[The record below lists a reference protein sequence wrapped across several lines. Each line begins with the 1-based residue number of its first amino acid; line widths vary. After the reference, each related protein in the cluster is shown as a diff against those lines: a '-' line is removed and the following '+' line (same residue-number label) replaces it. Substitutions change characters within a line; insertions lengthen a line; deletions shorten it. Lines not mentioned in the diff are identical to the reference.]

1 MRRSRCKWHL
11 TKLVAHAA
19 IALGLASM
27 SFAAPPEFKPPQKL
41 NSMDALRPGQ
51 SAFDVTP
58 TGEAVWSMPIW
69 IPPGRH
75 GIEPHLS
82 IIYRSE
88 SGDGLLGERF
98 GIGGLL
104 SVSRCWSTPS
114 QDGHYST
121 GSSPGL
127 PDQFCLDGERLVQR
141 PDSPIGDMQPEFDP
155 SVYVTEI
162 GLLGDPVYFIAR
174 YSDGRT
180 AQFGSRDSGFADSS
194 QSRVRGHPIFTP
206 IQTDAA
212 APPQKTLSQAQQ
224 TLRWNVDRIVDRWG
238 NYLDIDYERT
248 VDGGVTGAIEVVPK
262 EIRWTGYFPPSGNA
276 GLAAAPSRRM
286 RFIYQDSAKL
296 DGKIGYRAGIA
307 VKQSKL
313 LQTIQILAKDG
324 LVSDP
329 DIRSNL
335 IPLAKR
341 NHIHV
346 KTERVFREYRFSYVA
361 QSPSFRALDR
371 LGSIQECVYDTAV
384 SYGCL
389 NPTSF
394 GWSESPSIPSFYIGD
409 GIGTGGNDFP
419 IINEGSTNGV
429 PNPVGFV
436 YDVYESVVGDFNG
449 DGRSDILY
457 RVPAMNLDGTCQK
470 VTESTASFVLPTP
483 STCFGVWNLRLG
495 TDTGLGPRMSVPGIP
510 ASPGGDWI
518 YTPRV
523 LDIDGD
529 GKDEILLF
537 TDPGVQVYG
546 LSDCS
551 TSHCDFAPVATI
563 STYANFGLDAYKGLL
578 SQSSPVQIAD
588 LNGDGLVD
596 VIGEEPVA
604 SQSQATNLY
613 FSAGDRPPEGPFYPY
628 GSFGSTRT
636 LLVPTTSPNALSPIH
651 TMIGDERF
659 VVDIDGNGQY
669 EFLTPVYNSNQSPVT
684 LSAVHIS
691 SDPSASSQLTATTL
705 AVAQTDACHHTSRFF
720 FDFNGDGLVDSLTL
734 TSPNDLVGCAGEL
747 TTASVAVNSGS
758 AFRAAT
764 ALPLSSD
771 AQPPPRWR
779 LITSRQTTAILS
791 IFNDFPDCMTRAFAS
806 PISTGMGGQM

>member
-1 MRRSRCKWHL
+1 M
-11 TKLVAHAA
+11 
-19 IALGLASM
+19 
-27 SFAAPPEFKPPQKL
+27 
-41 NSMDALRPGQ
+41 
-51 SAFDVTP
+51 
-58 TGEAVWSMPIW
+58 
-69 IPPGRH
+69 
-75 GIEPHLS
+75 
-82 IIYRSE
+82 
-88 SGDGLLGERF
+88 
-98 GIGGLL
+98 
-104 SVSRCWSTPS
+104 
-114 QDGHYST
+114 
-121 GSSPGL
+121 
-127 PDQFCLDGERLVQR
+127 
-141 PDSPIGDMQPEFDP
+141 
-155 SVYVTEI
+155 
-162 GLLGDPVYFIAR
+162 
-174 YSDGRT
+174 
-180 AQFGSRDSGFADSS
+180 
-194 QSRVRGHPIFTP
+194 
-206 IQTDAA
+206 
-212 APPQKTLSQAQQ
+212 
-224 TLRWNVDRIVDRWG
+224 
-238 NYLDIDYERT
+238 
-248 VDGGVTGAIEVVPK
+248 
-262 EIRWTGYFPPSGNA
+262 
-276 GLAAAPSRRM
+276 
-286 RFIYQDSAKL
+286 
-296 DGKIGYRAGIA
+296 
-307 VKQSKL
+307 
-313 LQTIQILAKDG
+313 
-324 LVSDP
+324 
-329 DIRSNL
+329 
-335 IPLAKR
+335 
-341 NHIHV
+341 
-346 KTERVFREYRFSYVA
+346 
-361 QSPSFRALDR
+361 
-371 LGSIQECVYDTAV
+371 
-384 SYGCL
+384 
-389 NPTSF
+389 
-394 GWSESPSIPSFYIGD
+394 
-409 GIGTGGNDFP
+409 
-419 IINEGSTNGV
+419 

-551 TSHCDFAPVATI
+551 TSHCDFAPVATV
-563 STYANFGLDAYKGLL
+563 STYANFGRLDAYKGLL

-771 AQPPPRWR
+771 AQPPPAVALNNFTTDYGDTVDIQRFPRLYDQGIRIADLDGDGRTDVVLMATNSGTGAVRWLRSTDSGLQVIPLGIPAAPARYMSGGVNNSDNGSFGPR
-779 LITSRQTTAILS
+779 LAQIGDFNGDGLLDIVMPSVSNLFVFLQTPYLPDLVTSISGGPLTPARTIAYAHTTPSSGNYTRGQCQWPQACLKSVGWVVTSSTVEASNFDAPKRIVTEYQYEDARADRLGRGIVGVRKWTTTVRDASPAASIYSTSTTEFDLSTTVCHDQSHNECAYANAGTPSRQTTTIPISGTTRRIRDTQSQRTLVPMPGPFGYRLTQQVQIADQREQWFLNVPIGISPNTPLILQDAVLSATRSTSTYDEFGNPLS
-791 IFNDFPDCMTRAFAS
+791 IRSEVSPDTLPIDGSVAAGQRVYMTQQQAS
-806 PISTGMGGQM
+806 QPQ